1 MDGCHFWRQ
10 MAKGK
15 KMGRRVKCSL
25 VHVKCEILVT
35 RAGVTNDSW
44 QRKQESLGKVLAC
57 RFRFVNYLYVDRV
70 TATGSAGTEHS

>member
-1 MDGCHFWRQ
+1 
-10 MAKGK
+10 
-15 KMGRRVKCSL
+15 MGRRVKCSL

-44 QRKQESLGKVLAC
+44 RRKPESLGKVLAC

>member
-1 MDGCHFWRQ
+1 

-44 QRKQESLGKVLAC
+44 QRKPESLGKVLAC

>member
-10 MAKGK
+10 RG

-44 QRKQESLGKVLAC
+44 LRQTEALGKVLAC
-57 RFRFVNYLYVDRV
+57 RFRFVNYLCVDGI
-70 TATGSAGTEHS
+70 TATGSAGTKHS

>member
-1 MDGCHFWRQ
+1 MDGYHFWRQ

-15 KMGRRVKCSL
+15 KLERRVKCSL

-44 QRKQESLGKVLAC
+44 RRKPESLGKVLAC